1 MESKN
6 NIKTQVTLKKL
17 NNMKK
22 LIYILSLVIILAVT
36 AISCT
41 EEVVKPKVDP
51 QVVGNGIKE

>member
-1 MESKN
+1 
-6 NIKTQVTLKKL
+6 
-17 NNMKK
+17 MKK
-22 LIYILSLVIILAVT
+22 LLYILSLVIILAVT